1 MLCYSCPRSK
11 FNLRIYY
18 YPIFSELII
27 ARLRI
32 IVSIRLEQVDIDG
45 RRTIEADI
53 VDLLSSS
60 NEQTV
65 TLYPN
70 PTADMLYLDYE
81 AETRQK
87 TVIKILDLNG
97 RTIINI
103 VSFSNTGLNKAS
115 IDIKDLI
122 AGQYVIQL
130 YANDALIFADKV
142 RKDK

>member
-1 MLCYSCPRSK
+1 
-11 FNLRIYY
+11 
-18 YPIFSELII
+18 
-27 ARLRI
+27 
-32 IVSIRLEQVDIDG
+32 
-45 RRTIEADI
+45 
-53 VDLLSSS
+53 
-60 NEQTV
+60 V

>member
-1 MLCYSCPRSK
+1 
-11 FNLRIYY
+11 
-18 YPIFSELII
+18 
-27 ARLRI
+27 
-32 IVSIRLEQVDIDG
+32 
-45 RRTIEADI
+45 
-53 VDLLSSS
+53 
-60 NEQTV
+60 
-65 TLYPN
+65 
-70 PTADMLYLDYE
+70 
-81 AETRQK
+81 
-87 TVIKILDLNG
+87 VIKILDLNG